1 MGGGGILCYQPVHHP
16 ASVWT
21 LGCGLQDAVQERY
34 ENNDVSVPG
43 HRDVPSYGGK
53 EPDSGFMQQ
62 ESYESFPASSPSTLP
77 RCSADEGHPS
87 HGQCGTCIQ
96 SMLHLG

>member
-53 EPDSGFMQQ
+53 ELDSGFVGLRAAKGGS
-62 ESYESFPASSPSTLP
+62 EV
-77 RCSADEGHPS
+77 G
-87 HGQCGTCIQ
+87 
-96 SMLHLG
+96 LGSVD